1 VLAGRRAIVEL
12 DGVGQPSL
20 RELAV
25 RKSVVLFLLAA
36 DLDQQI
42 PAHIVTHR
50 LAMGD
55 ALA

>member
-1 VLAGRRAIVEL
+1 VLVGRRAIIEL

-36 DLDQQI
+36 DSDQQI

-50 LAMGD
+50 LAKGD